1 MSGDF
6 HKIGNIRGA
15 DGKGVPGGGQ
25 RGQVLRKVGDTD
37 FATGWGS
44 VNYADVEGKVPKSA
58 LPDLGIAP
66 MPVKSEAEMLNL
78 PAVVGNMAI
87 RTDLGKTFVL
97 MEEPASTLSNWLELV
112 TTSDVQSVNG
122 QTGNVQLTKADVG
135 LSKVD
140 NTADADKPEATT
152 SVRGL
157 MPAADKAKL
166 NNATSA
172 ATASRLAIRDSAGRI
187 SFKQVTLS
195 DAPTSNAQAATKSY
209 VDTEVG
215 QRFGAMK
222 TLAGEDLNSL
232 TSEGFYG
239 KVGSADIRNPAL
251 NYPEGSPGAGALEVT
266 KYSAT
271 GTHQQWTS
279 WGGGSAKD
287 VRRWIRNSN
296 DNGANWT
303 AWREL
308 AGTDYVNTE
317 IAAAKK
323 HTDDRFGALAGGSVL
338 SNTDWDAMRS
348 TASTGVVEGWV
359 KGCPIGGK
367 LVGNMSA
374 GFVIDPVWKLEVRP
388 EGLNY
393 VTQRATLLN
402 CTPKFMVGFMWER
415 IYNPAQAKWSAWTC
429 VGGDSG
435 PLTGQVGGLLENAS
449 VEAPFRSVQNS
460 SVYLYNNSDP
470 LTVQRIGG
478 EVRFWGAM
486 TSTKVDDMVSTNTA
500 TNPTLAYFSDYD
512 YRADPNKP
520 GADYTLGPS
529 SYRFQFPIQS
539 GSYRNHWLMGP
550 ANKDGV
556 KWAFVASR
564 YGPNVASNPP
574 WLPFN
579 ITWPVPAINTY
590 TGPGFI
596 PPILDAQSGTGPS

>member
-6 HKIGNIRGA
+6 HKIGNIKGA
-15 DGKGVPGGGQ
+15 NGVGVPEGGQ

-215 QRFGAMK
+215 QRVKNLGV
-222 TLAGEDLNSL
+222 LGSGVDLNNLKESA
-232 TSEGFYG
+232 
-239 KVGSADIRNPAL
+239 VGVQTASVNAKPEL
-251 NYPEGSPGAGALEVT
+251 NYPEHTAGAIQVIESGSSMTYQYYTTYSQTATKIFWRTWYSNSWGAWKQLVDTAMLNTEVT
-266 KYSAT
+266 
-271 GTHQQWTS
+271 
-279 WGGGSAKD
+279 
-287 VRRWIRNSN
+287 
-296 DNGANWT
+296 
-303 AWREL
+303 
-308 AGTDYVNTE
+308 
-317 IAAAKK
+317 AARK

-338 SNTDWDAMRS
+338 STTDWDAMRS

-460 SVYLYNNSDP
+460 SVYLYNNSEP
-470 LTVQRIGG
+470 LTAQRIGG

-486 TSTKVDDMVSTNTA
+486 SSTKLDDMASTSTA

-529 SYRFQFPIQS
+529 SYRLQFPIQS

-550 ANKDGV
+550 ASKDGV

-596 PPILDAQSGTGPS
+596 PPILDAQSGTSPS

>member
-6 HKIGNIRGA
+6 HKIGNIKGA
-15 DGKGVPGGGQ
+15 NGVGVPEGGQ

-140 NTADADKPEATT
+140 NTADSDKPEATT

-166 NNATSA
+166 NNATSS

-215 QRFGAMK
+215 QRVKNLGV
-222 TLAGEDLNSL
+222 LGSGVDLNNLKESA
-232 TSEGFYG
+232 
-239 KVGSADIRNPAL
+239 VGVQTVSVNAKPEL
-251 NYPEGSPGAGALEVT
+251 NYPEQTAGAIQVIESGSSMTYQYYTTYSQTAT
-266 KYSAT
+266 KIFWRTWYSN
-271 GTHQQWTS
+271 S
-279 WGGGSAKD
+279 WGAWKQLVD
-287 VRRWIRNSN
+287 
-296 DNGANWT
+296 T
-303 AWREL
+303 AML
-308 AGTDYVNTE
+308 NTE
-317 IAAAKK
+317 ITAARK
-323 HTDDRFGALAGGSVL
+323 HTDDRFGALAGGSTL
-338 SNTDWDAMRS
+338 STTDWDAMRS

-402 CTPKFMVGFMWER
+402 CTPKFMIGFAWER
-415 IYNPAQAKWSAWTC
+415 IYNPAQAKWSAWAC
-429 VGGDSG
+429 VGGDTGPISG
-435 PLTGQVGGLLENAS
+435 MVGGLLENAS

-460 SVYLYNNSDP
+460 SVYLYNNSEP

-486 TSTKVDDMVSTNTA
+486 SSTKLDDMASTSTA
-500 TNPTLAYFSDYD
+500 TNPTLAYFFDYD

>member
-6 HKIGNIRGA
+6 HKIGNIKGA
-15 DGKGVPGGGQ
+15 NGVGVPEGGQ

-37 FATGWGS
+37 FATGWGA

-140 NTADADKPEATT
+140 NTADSDKPEATT

-157 MPAADKAKL
+157 MSAADKAKL
-166 NNATSA
+166 NNATAVSYA
-172 ATASRLAIRDSAGRI
+172 NRMVMRDASGGVRH
-187 SFKQVTLS
+187 KYVTI
-195 DAPTSNAQAATKSY
+195 DNAPTNNSDAATKSY
-209 VDTEVG
+209 VDTETSKRVKSLG
-215 QRFGAMK
+215 SLGS
-222 TLAGEDLNSL
+222 GVDLNDL
-232 TSEGFYG
+232 TEDA
-239 KVGSADIRNPAL
+239 VGVQTASANAKTEL
-251 NYPEGSPGAGALEVT
+251 NYPLQSAGSIQVIAAGTMVYQFYTQYHQSQTTKWWRT
-266 KYSAT
+266 KY
-271 GTHQQWTS
+271 
-279 WGGGSAKD
+279 
-287 VRRWIRNSN
+287 
-296 DNGANWT
+296 
-303 AWREL
+303 
-308 AGTDYVNTE
+308 AGTWGDWKQLVDTAMLNTE
-317 IAAAKK
+317 ITAAKK
-323 HTDDRFGALAGGSVL
+323 HTDDRFNLVAGGSVL
-338 SNTDWDAMRS
+338 STTDWDAMRS

-429 VGGDSG
+429 VGGDTG
-435 PLTGQVGGLLENAS
+435 LIRGQVGGLLAS
-449 VEAPFRSVQNS
+449 THIEVPFRSVQNT
-460 SVYLYNNSDP
+460 SVYLYSTSEP
-470 LTVQRIGG
+470 LIIHRLGG
-478 EVRFWGAM
+478 TVRFFGAM
-486 TSTKVDDMVSTNTA
+486 SSTKLDDMASTNTA
-500 TNPTLAYFSDYD
+500 TNPTLAYIADYGYLSSKGVTD
-512 YRADPNKP
+512 RP
-520 GADYTLGPS
+520 GADYTLAPATM
-529 SYRFQFPIQS
+529 RMQFPVQT
-539 GSYRNHWLMGP
+539 GSYRNHWVMGP
-550 ANKDGV
+550 AEKDGART
-556 KWAFVASR
+556 AFVASR

>member
-6 HKIGNIRGA
+6 HKIGNIKGA
-15 DGKGVPGGGQ
+15 NGVGVPEGGQ

-140 NTADADKPEATT
+140 NTADSDKPEATT

-215 QRFGAMK
+215 QRVKNLGV
-222 TLAGEDLNSL
+222 LGSGVDLNDLKESA
-232 TSEGFYG
+232 
-239 KVGSADIRNPAL
+239 VGVQTASVNAKPEL
-251 NYPEGSPGAGALEVT
+251 NYPEHTAGAIQVIESGSSMTYQYYTTYSQTAT
-266 KYSAT
+266 KIFWRTWYSN
-271 GTHQQWTS
+271 S
-279 WGGGSAKD
+279 WGAWKQLVD
-287 VRRWIRNSN
+287 
-296 DNGANWT
+296 T
-303 AWREL
+303 AML
-308 AGTDYVNTE
+308 NTE
-317 IAAAKK
+317 ITAARK
-323 HTDDRFGALAGGSVL
+323 HTDDRFNLVAGGSVL
-338 SNTDWDAMRS
+338 STTDWDAMRS

-429 VGGDSG
+429 VGGDTG
-435 PLTGQVGGLLENAS
+435 LIKGQVGGLLAS
-449 VEAPFRSVQNS
+449 THIEVPFRSVQNT
-460 SVYLYNNSDP
+460 SVYLYSTSEP
-470 LTVQRIGG
+470 LIIHRLGG
-478 EVRFWGAM
+478 TVRFFGAM
-486 TSTKVDDMVSTNTA
+486 SSTKLDDMASTNTA
-500 TNPTLAYFSDYD
+500 TNPTLAYIADYGYLSSKGVTD
-512 YRADPNKP
+512 RP
-520 GADYTLGPS
+520 GADYTLAPATM
-529 SYRFQFPIQS
+529 RMQFPVQT
-539 GSYRNHWLMGP
+539 GSYRNHWVMGP
-550 ANKDGV
+550 AEKDGART
-556 KWAFVASR
+556 AFVASR

>member
-1 MSGDF
+1 
-6 HKIGNIRGA
+6 
-15 DGKGVPGGGQ
+15 
-25 RGQVLRKVGDTD
+25 
-37 FATGWGS
+37 
-44 VNYADVEGKVPKSA
+44 
-58 LPDLGIAP
+58 
-66 MPVKSEAEMLNL
+66 ML
-78 PAVVGNMAI
+78 
-87 RTDLGKTFVL
+87 
-97 MEEPASTLSNWLELV
+97 ENWVELV
-112 TTSDVQSVNG
+112 TSSDVQSVNG
-122 QTGNVQLTKADVG
+122 KTGNVTLTKADVG
-135 LSKVD
+135 LSKVN
-140 NTADADKPEATT
+140 NTADADKPVATT
-152 SVRGL
+152 SVNGL
-157 MPAADKAKL
+157 MSKTDKAAL
-166 NNATSA
+166 NGATYQ
-172 ATASRLAIRDSAGRI
+172 ATANALVKRTSTGSASFSQLAISE
-187 SFKQVTLS
+187 
-195 DAPTSNAQAATKSY
+195 APTASGHVATKSY
-209 VDTEVG
+209 
-215 QRFGAMK
+215 
-222 TLAGEDLNSL
+222 
-232 TSEGFYG
+232 
-239 KVGSADIRNPAL
+239 
-251 NYPEGSPGAGALEVT
+251 
-266 KYSAT
+266 
-271 GTHQQWTS
+271 
-279 WGGGSAKD
+279 
-287 VRRWIRNSN
+287 
-296 DNGANWT
+296 
-303 AWREL
+303 
-308 AGTDYVNTE
+308 
-317 IAAAKK
+317 
-323 HTDDRFGALAGGSVL
+323 TDDLFGTLAGGSVL
-338 SNTDWDAMRS
+338 SDTDWNAMRT

-402 CTPKFMVGFMWER
+402 CTPKFMIGFAWER
-415 IYNPAQAKWSAWTC
+415 VYNPATAKWSAWTC

-470 LTVQRIGG
+470 LTAQRIGG

-486 TSTKVDDMVSTNTA
+486 TSTKLDDMTSTNTA

-529 SYRFQFPIQS
+529 SHRLQFPIQS

-579 ITWPVPAINTY
+579 ITWPAAQINTY

-596 PPILDAQSGTGPS
+596 PPVLDAQSGTGPS

>member
-6 HKIGNIRGA
+6 HKIGNIKGA
-15 DGKGVPGGGQ
+15 NGVGVPEGGQ

-140 NTADADKPEATT
+140 NTADSDKPEATT

-215 QRFGAMK
+215 QRVKNLGV
-222 TLAGEDLNSL
+222 LGSGVDLNNLKESA
-232 TSEGFYG
+232 
-239 KVGSADIRNPAL
+239 VGVQTASVNAKPEL
-251 NYPEGSPGAGALEVT
+251 NYPEHTAGAIQVIESGSSMTYQYYTTYSQTAT
-266 KYSAT
+266 KIFWRTWYSN
-271 GTHQQWTS
+271 S
-279 WGGGSAKD
+279 WGAWKQIVD
-287 VRRWIRNSN
+287 
-296 DNGANWT
+296 T
-303 AWREL
+303 AML
-308 AGTDYVNTE
+308 NTE
-317 IAAAKK
+317 ITAARK

-338 SNTDWDAMRS
+338 STTDWDAMRS

-460 SVYLYNNSDP
+460 SVYLYNNSEP
-470 LTVQRIGG
+470 LTAQRIGG

-486 TSTKVDDMVSTNTA
+486 SSTKLDDMASTSTA

-529 SYRFQFPIQS
+529 SYRLQFPIQT

-590 TGPGFI
+590 TGPGFV
-596 PPILDAQSGTGPS
+596 PPVLDAQSGITPS

>member
-6 HKIGNIRGA
+6 HKIGNIKGA
-15 DGKGVPGGGQ
+15 NGVGVPEGGQ

-140 NTADADKPEATT
+140 NTADSDKPEATT

-157 MPAADKAKL
+157 MSAADKAKL
-166 NNATSA
+166 NS
-172 ATASRLAIRDSAGRI
+172 ATAVSYANRMVMRDASGGVRH
-187 SFKQVTLS
+187 KYVTI
-195 DAPTSNAQAATKSY
+195 DNAPTNNSDAATKSY
-209 VDTEVG
+209 VDTETSKRVKSLG
-215 QRFGAMK
+215 SLGS
-222 TLAGEDLNSL
+222 GVDLNDL
-232 TSEGFYG
+232 TEDA
-239 KVGSADIRNPAL
+239 VGVQTASANAKTEL
-251 NYPEGSPGAGALEVT
+251 NYPLQSAGSIQVIAAGTMVYQFYTQYHQSQTTKWWRT
-266 KYSAT
+266 KY
-271 GTHQQWTS
+271 
-279 WGGGSAKD
+279 
-287 VRRWIRNSN
+287 
-296 DNGANWT
+296 
-303 AWREL
+303 
-308 AGTDYVNTE
+308 AGTWGDWKQLVDTAMLNTE
-317 IAAAKK
+317 ITAAKK
-323 HTDDRFGALAGGSVL
+323 YAEDRFGALAGGSVL
-338 SNTDWDAMRS
+338 SSTDWDAMRS

-415 IYNPAQAKWSAWTC
+415 IYNPATAKWSAWTC

-460 SVYLYNNSDP
+460 SVYLYNNSEP
-470 LTVQRIGG
+470 LTAQRIGG

-486 TSTKVDDMVSTNTA
+486 SSTKLDDMASTSTA

-564 YGPNVASNPP
+564 YGPNIASNPP

-579 ITWPVPAINTY
+579 ITWPVPPINTY
-590 TGPGFI
+590 TGPGFV
-596 PPILDAQSGTGPS
+596 PPVVPAQSASGN

>member
-6 HKIGNIRGA
+6 HKIGNIKGA
-15 DGKGVPGGGQ
+15 NGVGVPEGGQ

-166 NNATSA
+166 NNATSS

-215 QRFGAMK
+215 QRVKSLGS
-222 TLAGEDLNSL
+222 LGSGVDLNDL
-232 TSEGFYG
+232 TEDA
-239 KVGSADIRNPAL
+239 VGVQTASANAKTEL
-251 NYPEGSPGAGALEVT
+251 NYPLQSAGSIQVIAAGTMVYQFYTQYHQSQTTKWWRT
-266 KYSAT
+266 KY
-271 GTHQQWTS
+271 
-279 WGGGSAKD
+279 
-287 VRRWIRNSN
+287 
-296 DNGANWT
+296 
-303 AWREL
+303 
-308 AGTDYVNTE
+308 AGTWGAWKQLVDTAMLNTE
-317 IAAAKK
+317 ITAARK

-429 VGGDSG
+429 VGGDTGPISG
-435 PLTGQVGGLLENAS
+435 MVGGLLENAP

-460 SVYLYNNSDP
+460 SVYLYNNSEP
-470 LTVQRIGG
+470 LTAQRIGG

-486 TSTKVDDMVSTNTA
+486 SSTKLDDMASTSTA

-596 PPILDAQSGTGPS
+596 PPILDAQSGTMPS

>member
-6 HKIGNIRGA
+6 HKIGNIKGA
-15 DGKGVPGGGQ
+15 NGVGVPEGGQ

-140 NTADADKPEATT
+140 NTADSDKPEATT

-215 QRFGAMK
+215 QRVKNLGV
-222 TLAGEDLNSL
+222 LGSGVDLNNLKESA
-232 TSEGFYG
+232 
-239 KVGSADIRNPAL
+239 VGVQTASVNAKPEL
-251 NYPEGSPGAGALEVT
+251 NYPEHTAGAIQVIESGSSMTYQYYTTYSQTAT
-266 KYSAT
+266 KIFWRTWYSN
-271 GTHQQWTS
+271 S
-279 WGGGSAKD
+279 WGAWKQLVD
-287 VRRWIRNSN
+287 
-296 DNGANWT
+296 T
-303 AWREL
+303 AML
-308 AGTDYVNTE
+308 NTE
-317 IAAAKK
+317 ITAARK

-460 SVYLYNNSDP
+460 SVYLYNNSEP
-470 LTVQRIGG
+470 LTAQRIGG

-486 TSTKVDDMVSTNTA
+486 SSTKLDDMASTSTA

-590 TGPGFI
+590 TGPGFV
-596 PPILDAQSGTGPS
+596 PPILDAQSGTSPS

>member
-6 HKIGNIRGA
+6 HKIGNIKGA
-15 DGKGVPGGGQ
+15 NGVGVPEGGQ

-140 NTADADKPEATT
+140 NTADSDKPEATT

-215 QRFGAMK
+215 QRVKNLGV
-222 TLAGEDLNSL
+222 LGSGVDLNNLKESA
-232 TSEGFYG
+232 
-239 KVGSADIRNPAL
+239 VGVQTASVNAKPEL
-251 NYPEGSPGAGALEVT
+251 NYPEHTAGAIQVIESGSSMTYQYYTTYSQTAT
-266 KYSAT
+266 KIFWRTWYSN
-271 GTHQQWTS
+271 S
-279 WGGGSAKD
+279 WGAWKQLVD
-287 VRRWIRNSN
+287 
-296 DNGANWT
+296 T
-303 AWREL
+303 AML
-308 AGTDYVNTE
+308 NTE
-317 IAAAKK
+317 ITAARK

-348 TASTGVVEGWV
+348 TASTGVVEGFV
-359 KGCPIGGK
+359 KGCPAGG
-367 LVGNMSA
+367 VVSNNSSV
-374 GFVIDPVWKLEVRP
+374 GFVTDPVWRLEVRP

-402 CTPKFMVGFMWER
+402 CTPKYMVGFAWER
-415 IYNPAQAKWSAWTC
+415 IYNPATAKWSSWLC
-429 VGGDSG
+429 VGGDTG
-435 PLTGQVGGLLENAS
+435 PIYSVGVTGVDMERPVRHVNSDYTKLYNTGQALILRRAGG
-449 VEAPFRSVQNS
+449 
-460 SVYLYNNSDP
+460 
-470 LTVQRIGG
+470 TVA
-478 EVRFWGAM
+478 FSGAM
-486 TSTKVDDMVSTNTA
+486 MSKASGITTNEGTNLGRFANEARHLFIPGGYAQKTVCQGSGKEKWYFQVYGDNAFACTRYTGTPTSNT
-500 TNPTLAYFSDYD
+500 
-512 YRADPNKP
+512 
-520 GADYTLGPS
+520 
-529 SYRFQFPIQS
+529 
-539 GSYRNHWLMGP
+539 
-550 ANKDGV
+550 
-556 KWAFVASR
+556 
-564 YGPNVASNPP
+564 
-574 WLPFN
+574 WLPFSL
-579 ITWPVPAINTY
+579 TWIAPAIGTY
-590 TGPGFI
+590 GGSGWGGI
-596 PPILDAQSGTGPS
+596 EAPPQSGTGN

>member
-6 HKIGNIRGA
+6 HKIGNIKGA
-15 DGKGVPGGGQ
+15 NGVGVPEGGQ

-157 MPAADKAKL
+157 MSAADKAKL

-215 QRFGAMK
+215 QRVKNLGV
-222 TLAGEDLNSL
+222 LGSGVDLNNLKESA
-232 TSEGFYG
+232 
-239 KVGSADIRNPAL
+239 VGVQTASVNAKPEL
-251 NYPEGSPGAGALEVT
+251 NYPEHTAGAIQVIESGSSMTYQYYTTYSQTAT
-266 KYSAT
+266 KIFWRTWYSN
-271 GTHQQWTS
+271 S
-279 WGGGSAKD
+279 WGAWKQLVD
-287 VRRWIRNSN
+287 
-296 DNGANWT
+296 T
-303 AWREL
+303 AML
-308 AGTDYVNTE
+308 NTE
-317 IAAAKK
+317 ITAARK

-338 SNTDWDAMRS
+338 STTDWDAMRS

-460 SVYLYNNSDP
+460 SVYLYNNSEP
-470 LTVQRIGG
+470 LTAQRIGG

-486 TSTKVDDMVSTNTA
+486 SSTKLDDMASTSTA

-529 SYRFQFPIQS
+529 SYRLQFPIQS

-550 ANKDGV
+550 ASKDGV

-596 PPILDAQSGTGPS
+596 PPILDAQSGISPS

>member
-6 HKIGNIRGA
+6 HKIGNIKGA
-15 DGKGVPGGGQ
+15 NGVGVPEGGQ

-215 QRFGAMK
+215 QRVKNLGV
-222 TLAGEDLNSL
+222 LGSGVDLNNLKESA
-232 TSEGFYG
+232 
-239 KVGSADIRNPAL
+239 VGVQTASVNAKPEL
-251 NYPEGSPGAGALEVT
+251 NYPEHTAGAIQVIESGSSMTYQYYTTYSQTAT
-266 KYSAT
+266 KIFWRTWYSN
-271 GTHQQWTS
+271 S
-279 WGGGSAKD
+279 WGAWKQLVD
-287 VRRWIRNSN
+287 
-296 DNGANWT
+296 T
-303 AWREL
+303 AML
-308 AGTDYVNTE
+308 NTE
-317 IAAAKK
+317 ITAARK

-460 SVYLYNNSDP
+460 SVYLYNNSEP
-470 LTVQRIGG
+470 LTAQRIGG

-486 TSTKVDDMVSTNTA
+486 SSTKLDDMVSTNTA

-529 SYRFQFPIQS
+529 SYRLQFPVQS

-596 PPILDAQSGTGPS
+596 PPILDAQSGISPS

>member
-6 HKIGNIRGA
+6 HKIGNIKGA
-15 DGKGVPGGGQ
+15 NGVGVPEGGQ

-140 NTADADKPEATT
+140 NTADSDKPEATT

-157 MPAADKAKL
+157 MPATDKAKL

-209 VDTEVG
+209 VDTETSKRVKSLG
-215 QRFGAMK
+215 SLGS
-222 TLAGEDLNSL
+222 GVDLNDL
-232 TSEGFYG
+232 TEDA
-239 KVGSADIRNPAL
+239 VGVQTASANAKTEL
-251 NYPEGSPGAGALEVT
+251 NYPLQSAGSIQVIAAGTMVYQFYTQYHQSQTTKWWRT
-266 KYSAT
+266 KY
-271 GTHQQWTS
+271 
-279 WGGGSAKD
+279 
-287 VRRWIRNSN
+287 
-296 DNGANWT
+296 
-303 AWREL
+303 
-308 AGTDYVNTE
+308 AGTWGDWKQLVDTAMLNTE
-317 IAAAKK
+317 ITAAKK

-338 SNTDWDAMRS
+338 STTDWDAMRS

-402 CTPKFMVGFMWER
+402 CTPKFMIGFAWER
-415 IYNPAQAKWSAWTC
+415 VYNPAQAKWSAWTC
-429 VGGDSG
+429 VGGDTG
-435 PLTGQVGGLLENAS
+435 LIKGQVGGLLAS
-449 VEAPFRSVQNS
+449 THIEVPFRSVQNT
-460 SVYLYNNSDP
+460 SVYLYSTSEP
-470 LTVQRIGG
+470 LIIHRLGG
-478 EVRFWGAM
+478 TVRFFGAM
-486 TSTKVDDMVSTNTA
+486 SSTKLDDMASTNTA
-500 TNPTLAYFSDYD
+500 TNPTLAYIADYGYLSSKGVTD
-512 YRADPNKP
+512 RP
-520 GADYTLGPS
+520 GADYTLAPATM
-529 SYRFQFPIQS
+529 RMQFPVQT
-539 GSYRNHWLMGP
+539 GSYRNHWVMGP
-550 ANKDGV
+550 AEKDGART
-556 KWAFVASR
+556 AFVASR

-590 TGPGFI
+590 TGPGFV

>member
-6 HKIGNIRGA
+6 HKIGNIKGA
-15 DGKGVPGGGQ
+15 NGVGVPEGGQ

-140 NTADADKPEATT
+140 NTADSDKPEATT

-157 MPAADKAKL
+157 MSAADKAKL

-215 QRFGAMK
+215 QRVKNLGV
-222 TLAGEDLNSL
+222 LGSGVDLNNLKESA
-232 TSEGFYG
+232 
-239 KVGSADIRNPAL
+239 VGVQTASVNAKPEL
-251 NYPEGSPGAGALEVT
+251 NYPEQMAGAIQVIYSGTSMVYQYYTTYHTSGT
-266 KYSAT
+266 KIFWRTMYSGTWGDWKQLVDTAT
-271 GTHQQWTS
+271 
-279 WGGGSAKD
+279 
-287 VRRWIRNSN
+287 
-296 DNGANWT
+296 
-303 AWREL
+303 L
-308 AGTDYVNTE
+308 NTE

-323 HTDDRFGALAGGSVL
+323 YAEDRFGALAGGSVL
-338 SNTDWDAMRS
+338 STTDWDAMRS

-460 SVYLYNNSDP
+460 SVYLYNNSEP
-470 LTVQRIGG
+470 LTAQRIGG

-486 TSTKVDDMVSTNTA
+486 SSTKLDDMASTSTA

-590 TGPGFI
+590 TGPGFV
-596 PPILDAQSGTGPS
+596 PPILDAQSGTSPS

>member
-6 HKIGNIRGA
+6 HKIGNIKGA
-15 DGKGVPGGGQ
+15 NGVGVPEGGQ

-140 NTADADKPEATT
+140 NTADSDKPEATT

-157 MPAADKAKL
+157 MSAADKAKL
-166 NNATSA
+166 NNATAVSYA
-172 ATASRLAIRDSAGRI
+172 NRMVMRDASGGVRH
-187 SFKQVTLS
+187 KYVTI
-195 DAPTSNAQAATKSY
+195 DNAPTNNSDAATKSY
-209 VDTEVG
+209 VDTETSKRVKSLG
-215 QRFGAMK
+215 SLGS
-222 TLAGEDLNSL
+222 GVDLNDL
-232 TSEGFYG
+232 TEDA
-239 KVGSADIRNPAL
+239 VGVQTASANAKTEL
-251 NYPEGSPGAGALEVT
+251 NYPLQSAGSIQVIAAGTMVYQFYTQYHQSQTTKWWRT
-266 KYSAT
+266 KY
-271 GTHQQWTS
+271 
-279 WGGGSAKD
+279 
-287 VRRWIRNSN
+287 
-296 DNGANWT
+296 
-303 AWREL
+303 
-308 AGTDYVNTE
+308 AGTWGDWKQLVDTAMLNTE
-317 IAAAKK
+317 ITAARK

-449 VEAPFRSVQNS
+449 VEAPFRSVQNG
-460 SVYLYNNSDP
+460 SVYLYNNSEP
-470 LTVQRIGG
+470 LTAQRIGG

-486 TSTKVDDMVSTNTA
+486 TSTKLDDMASTSTA

-590 TGPGFI
+590 TGPGFV
-596 PPILDAQSGTGPS
+596 PPVVPAQSASGN

>member
-6 HKIGNIRGA
+6 HKIGNIKGA
-15 DGKGVPGGGQ
+15 NGVGVPEGGQ

-97 MEEPASTLSNWLELV
+97 MEEPASTLGNWLELV

-215 QRFGAMK
+215 QRVKNLGV
-222 TLAGEDLNSL
+222 LGSGVDLNNLKESA
-232 TSEGFYG
+232 
-239 KVGSADIRNPAL
+239 VGVQTASVNAKPEL
-251 NYPEGSPGAGALEVT
+251 NYPEHTAGAIQVIESGSSMTYQYYTTYSQTAT
-266 KYSAT
+266 KIFWRTWYSN
-271 GTHQQWTS
+271 S
-279 WGGGSAKD
+279 WGAWKQLVD
-287 VRRWIRNSN
+287 
-296 DNGANWT
+296 T
-303 AWREL
+303 AML
-308 AGTDYVNTE
+308 NTE
-317 IAAAKK
+317 ITAARK

-429 VGGDSG
+429 VGGDTGPISG
-435 PLTGQVGGLLENAS
+435 MVGGLLENAS

-460 SVYLYNNSDP
+460 SVYLYNNSEP
-470 LTVQRIGG
+470 LTAQRIGG

-486 TSTKVDDMVSTNTA
+486 SSTKLDDMASTSTA

-596 PPILDAQSGTGPS
+596 PPILDAQSGTMPS

>member
-6 HKIGNIRGA
+6 HKIGNIKGA
-15 DGKGVPGGGQ
+15 NGVGVPEGGQ

-37 FATGWGS
+37 FATGWGA

-140 NTADADKPEATT
+140 NTADSDKPEATT

-157 MPAADKAKL
+157 MSAADKAKL
-166 NNATSA
+166 NNATAVSYA
-172 ATASRLAIRDSAGRI
+172 NRMVMRDASGGVRH
-187 SFKQVTLS
+187 KYVTI
-195 DAPTSNAQAATKSY
+195 DNAPTNNSDAATKSY
-209 VDTEVG
+209 VDTETGKRVKNLG
-215 QRFGAMK
+215 VLGS
-222 TLAGEDLNSL
+222 GVDLNNLKESA
-232 TSEGFYG
+232 
-239 KVGSADIRNPAL
+239 VGVQTASVNAKPEL
-251 NYPEGSPGAGALEVT
+251 NYPEHTAGAIQVIESGSSMTYQYYTTYSQTAT
-266 KYSAT
+266 KIFWRTWYSN
-271 GTHQQWTS
+271 S
-279 WGGGSAKD
+279 WGAWKQLVD
-287 VRRWIRNSN
+287 
-296 DNGANWT
+296 T
-303 AWREL
+303 AML
-308 AGTDYVNTE
+308 NTE
-317 IAAAKK
+317 ITAARK

-338 SNTDWDAMRS
+338 STTDWDAMRS

-415 IYNPAQAKWSAWTC
+415 IYNPATAKWSAWTC
-429 VGGDSG
+429 VGGDTGPISG
-435 PLTGQVGGLLENAS
+435 MVGGLLENAS

-460 SVYLYNNSDP
+460 SVYLYNNSEP
-470 LTVQRIGG
+470 LTAQRIGG

-486 TSTKVDDMVSTNTA
+486 SSTKLDDMVSTNTA

-529 SYRFQFPIQS
+529 SYRLQFPIQS

-596 PPILDAQSGTGPS
+596 PPILDAQSGISPS

>member
-6 HKIGNIRGA
+6 HKIGNIKGA
-15 DGKGVPGGGQ
+15 NGVGVPEGGQ

-140 NTADADKPEATT
+140 NTADSDKPEATT

-157 MPAADKAKL
+157 MSAADKAKL

-215 QRFGAMK
+215 QRVKNLGV
-222 TLAGEDLNSL
+222 LGSGVDLNNLKESA
-232 TSEGFYG
+232 
-239 KVGSADIRNPAL
+239 VGVQTASVNAKPEL
-251 NYPEGSPGAGALEVT
+251 NYPEHTAGAIQVIESGSSMTYQYYTTYSQTAT
-266 KYSAT
+266 KIFWRTWYSN
-271 GTHQQWTS
+271 S
-279 WGGGSAKD
+279 WGAWKQLVD
-287 VRRWIRNSN
+287 
-296 DNGANWT
+296 T
-303 AWREL
+303 AML
-308 AGTDYVNTE
+308 NTE
-317 IAAAKK
+317 ITAARK

-348 TASTGVVEGWV
+348 TASTGVVEGFV
-359 KGCPIGGK
+359 KGCPAGG
-367 LVGNMSA
+367 VVSNNSSV
-374 GFVIDPVWKLEVRP
+374 GFVTDPVWRLEVRP

-402 CTPKFMVGFMWER
+402 CTPKYMVGFVWER
-415 IYNPAQAKWSAWTC
+415 IYNPATAKWSSWLC
-429 VGGDSG
+429 VGGDTG
-435 PLTGQVGGLLENAS
+435 PIYSVGTTGVDMERP
-449 VEAPFRSVQNS
+449 VRHVNS
-460 SVYLYNNSDP
+460 DYTKLYNTSQA
-470 LTVQRIGG
+470 LILRRAGGTVA
-478 EVRFWGAM
+478 FSGAM
-486 TSTKVDDMVSTNTA
+486 MSKASGITTNEG
-500 TNPTLAYFSDYD
+500 TNLGRFAGEARHLFIPGGYAQKTVCQGSGKEKWYFQVYGDNAFACT
-512 YRADPNKP
+512 R
-520 GADYTLGPS
+520 YTGTPS
-529 SYRFQFPIQS
+529 S
-539 GSYRNHWLMGP
+539 NT
-550 ANKDGV
+550 
-556 KWAFVASR
+556 
-564 YGPNVASNPP
+564 
-574 WLPFN
+574 WLPFSL
-579 ITWPVPAINTY
+579 TWIAPAIGTY
-590 TGPGFI
+590 GGSGWGGI
-596 PPILDAQSGTGPS
+596 EAPPQSGTGN

>member
-1 MSGDF
+1 MSGNWQ
-6 HKIGNIRGA
+6 KRGNLRGA
-15 DGKGVPGGGQ
+15 NGVGVPEGGQ
-25 RGQVLRKVGDTD
+25 PGQMLQKVGSSDY
-37 FATGWGS
+37 ATGWAFPE
-44 VNYADVEGKVPKSA
+44 YKDIQGKVPKSA
-58 LPDLGIAP
+58 LPDIGNSTQ
-66 MPVKSEAEMLNL
+66 VVDSESAMLNL
-78 PAVVGNMAI
+78 PAVAGNMVI

-97 MEEPASTLSNWLELV
+97 AEEPANVLENWVELV
-112 TTSDVQSVNG
+112 TSSDVQSVNG
-122 QTGNVQLTKADVG
+122 KTGNVTLTKADVG
-135 LSKVD
+135 LSKVN
-140 NTADADKPEATT
+140 NTADADKPVATT
-152 SVRGL
+152 SVNGL
-157 MPAADKAKL
+157 MSKTDKSKLDKA
-166 NNATSA
+166 TSN
-172 ATASRLAIRDSAGRI
+172 ATASTVVSRDSAGK
-187 SFKQVTLS
+187 SKFKGVTIES
-195 DAPTSNAQAATKSY
+195 APSANTDATTKAY
-209 VDTEVG
+209 VDAQV
-215 QRFGAMK
+215 
-222 TLAGEDLNSL
+222 
-232 TSEGFYG
+232 
-239 KVGSADIRNPAL
+239 SA
-251 NYPEGSPGAGALEVT
+251 V
-266 KYSAT
+266 
-271 GTHQQWTS
+271 
-279 WGGGSAKD
+279 
-287 VRRWIRNSN
+287 
-296 DNGANWT
+296 
-303 AWREL
+303 
-308 AGTDYVNTE
+308 
-317 IAAAKK
+317 
-323 HTDDRFGALAGGSVL
+323 AGGSVL
-338 SNTDWDAMRS
+338 SNTDWNAMRT

-460 SVYLYNNSDP
+460 SVYLYNNSEP
-470 LTVQRIGG
+470 LTAQRIGG

-486 TSTKVDDMVSTNTA
+486 SSTKLDDMASTSTA

-590 TGPGFI
+590 TGPGFV

>member
-25 RGQVLRKVGDTD
+25 RGQALVKVGDTD
-37 FATGWGS
+37 FATGWDHIS
-44 VNYADVEGKVPKSA
+44 YSDLTGKVPKED

-97 MEEPASTLSNWLELV
+97 MEEPASTLGNWLELV

-122 QTGNVQLTKADVG
+122 KTGNVQLTKADVG
-135 LSKVD
+135 LGNVN
-140 NTADADKPEATT
+140 NTADSDKPEATT

-157 MPAADKAKL
+157 MPAADKVKL
-166 NNATSA
+166 NNATSS

-187 SFKQVTLS
+187 AFKQVTLS

-215 QRFGAMK
+215 QRVKVLGA
-222 TLAGEDLNSL
+222 LGSGVDLNDL
-232 TSEGFYG
+232 VENA
-239 KVGSADIRNPAL
+239 VGVQTASANAKTEL
-251 NYPEGSPGAGALEVT
+251 NYPEQMAGAIQVITASTMVYQYYTIYHTSGTKIYWRT
-266 KYSAT
+266 KYSNT
-271 GTHQQWTS
+271 
-279 WGGGSAKD
+279 WGDWKQIVD
-287 VRRWIRNSN
+287 
-296 DNGANWT
+296 T
-303 AWREL
+303 AML
-308 AGTDYVNTE
+308 NAE
-317 IAAAKK
+317 ITAARK
-323 HTDDRFGALAGGSVL
+323 HTDDRFDLVAGGKSVNQL
-338 SNTDWDAMRS
+338 TNWDTTRS
-348 TASTGVVEGWV
+348 TATGIVEGWV

-402 CTPKFMVGFMWER
+402 CTPKFMIGFAWER
-415 IYNPAQAKWSAWTC
+415 VYNPATAKWSAWTC

-460 SVYLYNNSDP
+460 SVYLYNNSEP
-470 LTVQRIGG
+470 LTAQRIGG

-486 TSTKVDDMVSTNTA
+486 SSTKLDDMASTSTA

-529 SYRFQFPIQS
+529 SYRLQFPIQS

-590 TGPGFI
+590 TGPGFV
-596 PPILDAQSGTGPS
+596 PPILDSQPGIMPS

>member
-6 HKIGNIRGA
+6 HKIGNIKGA
-15 DGKGVPGGGQ
+15 NGVGVPEGGQ

-215 QRFGAMK
+215 QRVKNLGV
-222 TLAGEDLNSL
+222 LGSGVDLNNLKESA
-232 TSEGFYG
+232 
-239 KVGSADIRNPAL
+239 VGVQTASVNAKPEL
-251 NYPEGSPGAGALEVT
+251 NYPEHTAGAIQVIESGSSMTYQYYTTYSQTATKIFWRTWYSNSWGAWKQLVDTAMLNTEVT
-266 KYSAT
+266 
-271 GTHQQWTS
+271 
-279 WGGGSAKD
+279 
-287 VRRWIRNSN
+287 
-296 DNGANWT
+296 
-303 AWREL
+303 
-308 AGTDYVNTE
+308 
-317 IAAAKK
+317 AARK

-338 SNTDWDAMRS
+338 STTDWDAMRS

-460 SVYLYNNSDP
+460 SVYLYNNSEP
-470 LTVQRIGG
+470 LTAQRIGG

-486 TSTKVDDMVSTNTA
+486 SSTKLDDMASTSTA

-529 SYRFQFPIQS
+529 SYRLQFPIQS

-550 ANKDGV
+550 ASKDGV

-596 PPILDAQSGTGPS
+596 PPILDAQSGISPS

>member
-6 HKIGNIRGA
+6 HKIGNIKGA
-15 DGKGVPGGGQ
+15 NGVGVPEGGQ

-140 NTADADKPEATT
+140 NTADSDKPEATT

-166 NNATSA
+166 NNATSS

-215 QRFGAMK
+215 QRVKNLGI
-222 TLAGEDLNSL
+222 LGSGVDLNNLKESA
-232 TSEGFYG
+232 
-239 KVGSADIRNPAL
+239 VGVQTVSVNAKPEL
-251 NYPEGSPGAGALEVT
+251 NYPEQTAGAIQVIESGSSMTYQYYTTYSQTAT
-266 KYSAT
+266 KIFWRTWYSN
-271 GTHQQWTS
+271 S
-279 WGGGSAKD
+279 WGAWKQLVD
-287 VRRWIRNSN
+287 
-296 DNGANWT
+296 T
-303 AWREL
+303 AML
-308 AGTDYVNTE
+308 NTE
-317 IAAAKK
+317 ITAARK
-323 HTDDRFGALAGGSVL
+323 HTDDRFGALAGGSTL
-338 SNTDWDAMRS
+338 STTDWDAMRS

-402 CTPKFMVGFMWER
+402 CTPKFMIGFAWER
-415 IYNPAQAKWSAWTC
+415 IYNPAQAKWSAWAC
-429 VGGDSG
+429 VGGDTGPISG
-435 PLTGQVGGLLENAS
+435 MVGGLLENAS

-460 SVYLYNNSDP
+460 SVYLYNNSEP

-486 TSTKVDDMVSTNTA
+486 SSTKLDDMASTSTA
-500 TNPTLAYFSDYD
+500 TNPTLAYFFDYD

-590 TGPGFI
+590 TGPGFV

>member
-6 HKIGNIRGA
+6 HKIGNIKGA
-15 DGKGVPGGGQ
+15 NGVGVPEGGQ

-140 NTADADKPEATT
+140 NTADSDKPEATT

-157 MPAADKAKL
+157 MSAADKAKL
-166 NNATSA
+166 NNATAVSYA
-172 ATASRLAIRDSAGRI
+172 NRMVMRDASGGVRH
-187 SFKQVTLS
+187 KYVTIDNAPRNSS
-195 DAPTSNAQAATKSY
+195 DAATKSY
-209 VDTEVG
+209 VDTETGKRVKNLG
-215 QRFGAMK
+215 VLGS
-222 TLAGEDLNSL
+222 GVDLNNLKESA
-232 TSEGFYG
+232 
-239 KVGSADIRNPAL
+239 VGVQTASVNAKPEL
-251 NYPEGSPGAGALEVT
+251 NYPEHTAGAIQVIESGSSMTYQYYTTYSQTAT
-266 KYSAT
+266 KIFWRTWYSN
-271 GTHQQWTS
+271 S
-279 WGGGSAKD
+279 WGAWKQLVD
-287 VRRWIRNSN
+287 
-296 DNGANWT
+296 T
-303 AWREL
+303 AML
-308 AGTDYVNTE
+308 NTE
-317 IAAAKK
+317 ITAARK

-415 IYNPAQAKWSAWTC
+415 IYNPATAKWSAWAC

-460 SVYLYNNSDP
+460 SVYLYNNSEP
-470 LTVQRIGG
+470 LTAQRIGG

-486 TSTKVDDMVSTNTA
+486 SSTKLDDMASTSTA

-596 PPILDAQSGTGPS
+596 PPILDAQTGTGPS

>member
-6 HKIGNIRGA
+6 HKIGNIKGA
-15 DGKGVPGGGQ
+15 NGVGVPEGGQ

-140 NTADADKPEATT
+140 NTADSDKPEATT

-215 QRFGAMK
+215 QRVKNLGV
-222 TLAGEDLNSL
+222 LGSGVDLNNLKESA
-232 TSEGFYG
+232 
-239 KVGSADIRNPAL
+239 VGVQTASVNAKPEL
-251 NYPEGSPGAGALEVT
+251 NYPEHTAGAIQVIESGSSMTYQYYTTYSQTAT
-266 KYSAT
+266 KIFWRTWYSN
-271 GTHQQWTS
+271 S
-279 WGGGSAKD
+279 WGAWKQLVD
-287 VRRWIRNSN
+287 
-296 DNGANWT
+296 T
-303 AWREL
+303 AML
-308 AGTDYVNTE
+308 NTE
-317 IAAAKK
+317 ITAARK
-323 HTDDRFGALAGGSVL
+323 HTDDRFNLVAGGSVL
-338 SNTDWDAMRS
+338 STTDWDAMRS

-460 SVYLYNNSDP
+460 SVYLYNNSEP
-470 LTVQRIGG
+470 LTAQRIGG

-486 TSTKVDDMVSTNTA
+486 SSTKLDDMASTSTA

-590 TGPGFI
+590 TGPGFV
-596 PPILDAQSGTGPS
+596 PPILDAQSGTVPS